1 MNKDELKG
9 KAENLMGRAKQAIG
23 TLTGDKHKEGEGL
36 LERLR
41 GAVREKAG
49 AAGRKAGE
57 AADGA
62 GEKLDEAGE
71 KADAAKAQVSRDVSR
86 EEDEDE

>member
-36 LERLR
+36 LDRLR
-41 GAVREKAG
+41 GAVSAKAAAVGEKAG
-49 AAGRKAGE
+49 K
-57 AADGA
+57 AADGTA
-62 GEKLDEAGE
+62 E
-71 KADAAKAQVSRDVSR
+71 KADEAKDKISRDVSR